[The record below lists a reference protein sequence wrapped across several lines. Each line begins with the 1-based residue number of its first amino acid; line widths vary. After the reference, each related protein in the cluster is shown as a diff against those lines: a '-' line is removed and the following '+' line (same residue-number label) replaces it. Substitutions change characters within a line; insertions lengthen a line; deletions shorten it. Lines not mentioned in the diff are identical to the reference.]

1 MQEVL
6 QIKLELSPLDLKFLA
21 SVPTLT
27 SLA

>member
-21 SVPTLT
+21 SVPTHV
-27 SLA
+27 ARA